1 MLTEHFLIGAELK
14 QRLYNVWW
22 IETFMIRINVKSQ
35 LFSVQIRSTVWKE
48 EVVTFFYNRA
58 IIIIY
63 EFFCSSSHVC
73 PWNIRMQE
81 LEREGH
87 KFKAREAAVL
97 RAIPFAPQPVKR
109 FGSVRKISF
118 WISLFV

>member
-1 MLTEHFLIGAELK
+1 MLTEHFLGAELK

-58 IIIIY
+58 IMS
-63 EFFCSSSHVC
+63 FS
-73 PWNIRMQE
+73 
-81 LEREGH
+81 
-87 KFKAREAAVL
+87 
-97 RAIPFAPQPVKR
+97 APRLSGP
-109 FGSVRKISF
+109 GT
-118 WISLFV
+118 